1 MVSLPGNLVSLR
13 PVQSGDLP
21 HILRWSRDAEI
32 SSLADGDYPSHTA
45 EGEPW
50 LKAIAAD
57 RYRKYFGI
65 VFQDQLIGDIEL
77 DHIAWRSG
85 DAELR
90 IRIGRKDLWNRG
102 LGTDAVET
110 MLKYAFLVLN
120 LRRVYLRVYAHN
132 LRAIR
137 CYTKAGFSKE
147 GKLESRFGKIILM
160 RITRSEY
167 LTSASPHSTAV

>member
-90 IRIGRKDLWNRG
+90 
-102 LGTDAVET
+102 
-110 MLKYAFLVLN
+110 
-120 LRRVYLRVYAHN
+120 
-132 LRAIR
+132 
-137 CYTKAGFSKE
+137 
-147 GKLESRFGKIILM
+147 
-160 RITRSEY
+160 
-167 LTSASPHSTAV
+167 

>member
-1 MVSLPGNLVSLR
+1 MSNLRGKMVYLR
-13 PVQSGDLP
+13 PIQAHDLP
-21 HILRWSRDAEI
+21 SIIRWSRDGEI
-32 SSLADGDYPSHTA
+32 SSLADGDYPQNPGEA
-45 EGEPW
+45 ERW
-50 LKAIAAD
+50 LREIAGD

-65 VFQDQLIGDIEL
+65 IFQDELIGDIEL

-110 MLKYAFLVLN
+110 MLRYAFQRLN

-137 CYTKAGFSKE
+137 CYTKSGFTKE
-147 GKLESRFGKIILM
+147 GKLNSRFGKILLM
-160 RITRSEY
+160 TITRTVFLEE
-167 LTSASPHSTAV
+167 ASPNTKAV

>member
-1 MVSLPGNLVSLR
+1 MSNLRGEKVSLR
-13 PVQSGDLP
+13 PIQSHDLP
-21 HILRWSRDAEI
+21 QIILWGSDEEI
-32 SSLADGDYPSHTA
+32 SRLADGDYPQSIA
-45 EGEPW
+45 EGEEW
-50 LKAIAAD
+50 LRDIAGD

-65 VFQDQLIGDIEL
+65 IFENQLIGDIEL

-110 MLKYAFLVLN
+110 MLKYAFLRLN

-132 LRAIR
+132 RRALR
-137 CYTKAGFSKE
+137 CYSKSGFCKE
-147 GKLESRFGKIILM
+147 GKLASPFGKIFLM

-167 LTSASPHSTAV
+167 LASAAPSTTAV